1 MSTRAE
7 IKGIYWQLIKWQE
20 FLDTFK
26 STIHKNKN
34 QQNIDKCNYLRSQLM
49 GQGSEML
56 IRIKLSNDNYNN
68 AAAILK
74 KRHGKNQ
81 AMIDS
86 HYAHTNNIPVVS
98 YKTASL
104 CQFYKCTEKHLHVL
118 SSSGESNNQNNVL
131 TMMRLKLPR
140 SVLLRLDEH
149 DVTLYQRTRS
159 SRL

>member
-1 MSTRAE
+1 MA
-7 IKGIYWQLIKWQE
+7 GIFGHFQIQ
-20 FLDTFK
+20 
-26 STIHKNKN
+26 KNKD

-74 KRHGKNQ
+74 KHDGKNQ

-86 HYAHTNNIPVVS
+86 HYAPTNNIPVVS

-104 CQFYKCTEKHLHVL
+104 CQFYKCTEKHMYCHHQV
-118 SSSGESNNQNNVL
+118 
-131 TMMRLKLPR
+131 KAI
-140 SVLLRLDEH
+140 
-149 DVTLYQRTRS
+149 TRIMYS
-159 SRL
+159 P